1 MYGQDVFDPEV
12 CVLAAAENQSMKN
25 GGHCKL
31 LVGRQRIQNREF
43 WCSRI
48 SPGILNILDLN
59 EKYSRRY
66 FVSSV
71 RSSSG
76 YHGLIEIRNPLFQ
89 IFSNSSDSKVKVKV
103 KGPNMCYIFEKH
115 GIQGYRI

>member
-1 MYGQDVFDPEV
+1 MAKTEPLSFFVKLDGPSGPMWQDVFDPEV
-12 CVLAAAENQSMKN
+12 CVLAAAKNQSMKN

-31 LVGRQRIQNREF
+31 LVGWQRIQNREF

-66 FVSSV
+66 FVT
-71 RSSSG
+71 
-76 YHGLIEIRNPLFQ
+76 YPTCIQCALFSQ
-89 IFSNSSDSKVKVKV
+89 SFKNR
-103 KGPNMCYIFEKH
+103 F
-115 GIQGYRI
+115 